1 MSHQDR
7 TSRIVINYQT
17 IKQVIDLLLVPVLFA
32 GMTVRAR
39 TTWKPRMI
47 AAGALFWATS
57 DLPNLTDRFQQARK
71 IVTKIFRWQL
81 APGQTYQGF
90 MKMLRKW
97 HTNLMLAIV
106 PHVRV
111 QMKELLPGQWT
122 IAGYVVFA
130 GDGSRIELAR
140 TESLEDAFSPQK
152 KKQKRR
158 NQRAG
163 KGRRGRAKS
172 SAKQNRTKKQSA
184 ASVAKK
190 ANSPQMWLTLL
201 WHVGSGLPWA
211 WRSGPSDSSEREQLQ
226 QTLAELPENS
236 LITADAGFVGYDF
249 WKAILDARQN
259 FLIRVGGNVRL
270 LKKLGYAREYD
281 HVVYIWPNEAAKK
294 KQPPLVLRL
303 IVIHNGKHP
312 VYLLTNLTKTQ
323 LSDQQAA
330 TIYGARW
337 GIELFFR
344 TFKQTFGR
352 RKLRSRAAENAR
364 LELDWSLVALWCACL
379 LGQRE
384 LMECGQNPARL
395 SPALAIRALQN
406 TLREYRVRPE
416 NRAESLWS
424 RLRIAVLDDYE
435 RSSSKTS
442 RNYPRKKKRERI
454 APPKITLATQQ
465 QINTAKELK
474 QQQLGFQLPA

>member
-1 MSHQDR
+1 
-7 TSRIVINYQT
+7 
-17 IKQVIDLLLVPVLFA
+17 
-32 GMTVRAR
+32 
-39 TTWKPRMI
+39 
-47 AAGALFWATS
+47 
-57 DLPNLTDRFQQARK
+57 
-71 IVTKIFRWQL
+71 
-81 APGQTYQGF
+81 
-90 MKMLRKW
+90 
-97 HTNLMLAIV
+97 MLAEV
-106 PHVRV
+106 
-111 QMKELLPGQWT
+111 
-122 IAGYVVFA
+122 
-130 GDGSRIELAR
+130 
-140 TESLEDAFSPQK
+140 
-152 KKQKRR
+152 
-158 NQRAG
+158 
-163 KGRRGRAKS
+163 
-172 SAKQNRTKKQSA
+172 
-184 ASVAKK
+184 
-190 ANSPQMWLTLL
+190 
-201 WHVGSGLPWA
+201 
-211 WRSGPSDSSEREQLQ
+211 
-226 QTLAELPENS
+226 PENS

-249 WKAILDARQN
+249 WKAILEARQN
-259 FLIRVGGNVRL
+259 FLVRVGGNVRL

-384 LMECGQNPARL
+384 LVDCGQNPARL

>member
-384 LMECGQNPARL
+384 LVECGQNPARL

>member
-7 TSRIVINYQT
+7 TSHIVINYQT

-71 IVTKIFRWQL
+71 IVKKIFRWQL

-172 SAKQNRTKKQSA
+172 SAKQNRAKKQSA
-184 ASVAKK
+184 ESVAKK

-201 WHVGSGLPWA
+201 WHVGSGLPWT
-211 WRSGPSDSSEREQLQ
+211 WRSGPSDSSEREHLEQM
-226 QTLAELPENS
+226 LAELPENS

-249 WKAILDARQN
+249 WKAILEARQN
-259 FLIRVGGNVRL
+259 FLVRVGGNVRL

-384 LMECGQNPARL
+384 LVDCGQNPARL

>member
-1 MSHQDR
+1 
-7 TSRIVINYQT
+7 
-17 IKQVIDLLLVPVLFA
+17 
-32 GMTVRAR
+32 
-39 TTWKPRMI
+39 
-47 AAGALFWATS
+47 
-57 DLPNLTDRFQQARK
+57 
-71 IVTKIFRWQL
+71 
-81 APGQTYQGF
+81 
-90 MKMLRKW
+90 
-97 HTNLMLAIV
+97 
-106 PHVRV
+106 
-111 QMKELLPGQWT
+111 MKELLPGQWT

-163 KGRRGRAKS
+163 KGRRGRAKI

-249 WKAILDARQN
+249 WKAIQDARQN
-259 FLIRVGGNVRL
+259 FLIRVGRCAPQDDNVRL

-323 LSDQQAA
+323 LSDQQALKDQA
-330 TIYGARW
+330 G
-337 GIELFFR
+337 
-344 TFKQTFGR
+344 
-352 RKLRSRAAENAR
+352 SR
-364 LELDWSLVALWCACL
+364 
-379 LGQRE
+379 
-384 LMECGQNPARL
+384 
-395 SPALAIRALQN
+395 
-406 TLREYRVRPE
+406 
-416 NRAESLWS
+416 
-424 RLRIAVLDDYE
+424 
-435 RSSSKTS
+435 
-442 RNYPRKKKRERI
+442 
-454 APPKITLATQQ
+454 PPDR
-465 QINTAKELK
+465 
-474 QQQLGFQLPA
+474 